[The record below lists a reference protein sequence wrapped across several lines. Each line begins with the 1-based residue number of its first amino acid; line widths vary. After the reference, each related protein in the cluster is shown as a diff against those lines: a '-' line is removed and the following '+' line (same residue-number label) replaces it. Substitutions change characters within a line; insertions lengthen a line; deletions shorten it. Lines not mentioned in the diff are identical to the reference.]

1 MKCSKCGA
9 ELSEDTKFCSYCG
22 QKIEVT
28 PPPVAEETEI
38 PPIPHVENVKEQKTG
53 AAKADAPKSFAD
65 KVKDKGIEIW
75 NKLSLYG
82 KVTTV
87 SIAVFVLLCLVA
99 LLAGKTAAVIIA
111 IVQIVMA
118 VVSILMHKGV
128 IKLEQKKLWLK
139 WLVLAVAVLFTALN
153 I

>member
-28 PPPVAEETEI
+28 PPPVVEEPEI
-38 PPIPHVENVKEQKTG
+38 PPIPHVEKAQEEKARKSG
-53 AAKADAPKSFAD
+53 KAKSDAPKSLAD
-65 KVKDKGIEIW
+65 KGKDKGIEIW

-99 LLAGKTAAVIIA
+99 LLAGKTAAVVISV
-111 IVQIVMA
+111 VQVVMA

-128 IKLEQKKLWLK
+128 IKL
-139 WLVLAVAVLFTALN
+139 
-153 I
+153 